1 MISRLR
7 NKWRSTT
14 IGRSARVLSRA
25 DQWKIA
31 VVAAIQV
38 ALGILDLAGV
48 AAIGVLGAL
57 AVSGVESHKP
67 GNRVNSVLS
76 LLKID
81 SLTFQNQIAIL
92 GAAAA
97 ALLVGRTLLSIFFT
111 RRILHFLSRRGAKLS
126 ATLVARLLSSSL
138 LQIQS
143 RSTQAT
149 LYALTS
155 GVEIIMLRVLA
166 TVVALVSDGS
176 LLIVMALGLFIVDP
190 VIAISTVLLFLLI
203 GLALYRLMHV
213 KARTLGMQ
221 NSRLDIASSEKIIEV
236 INTYRETVVRNRRS
250 YYAEEIGKIRFELAD
265 TLAETN
271 FMPYVSKYVI
281 ETTVVLGA
289 LVIGAAQFLLQDA
302 THAVATLSVFLA
314 AGTRIAPAV
323 LRMQQGSVQIKGSL
337 GMAGPT
343 LDLID
348 ALADQEVLDKTP
360 AALDLLHEGFSAEVS
375 MENVSLTY
383 PGKNESALEKVNVRV
398 TPGSIVAFVGPSGA
412 GKTSLIDVLLG
423 VLPPD
428 QGMVKISGLT
438 PEHAVAKWPGAI
450 AYVPQDVS
458 IVNGTIA
465 SNISLGFPAESVP
478 KNAVAEA
485 LEVAQMSDFVAT
497 LENGAETQVGER
509 GAKISGG
516 QRQRLGI
523 ARAMFTKPMLLVLDE
538 ATSSLDGETES
549 RISES
554 IQLLRGRTTVIM
566 IAHRLS
572 TVRNADQVIYMDK
585 GRIIAQ
591 GSFEEVRRA
600 VPDFDAQAKLMGL

>member
-1 MISRLR
+1 M
-7 NKWRSTT
+7 
-14 IGRSARVLSRA
+14 
-25 DQWKIA
+25 
-31 VVAAIQV
+31 
-38 ALGILDLAGV
+38 
-48 AAIGVLGAL
+48 
-57 AVSGVESHKP
+57 
-67 GNRVNSVLS
+67 
-76 LLKID
+76 
-81 SLTFQNQIAIL
+81 
-92 GAAAA
+92 
-97 ALLVGRTLLSIFFT
+97 LSIFFT

-126 ATLVARLLSSSL
+126 ATLVSRLLSSSL

-250 YYAEEIGKIRFELAD
+250 FYSEEIGKIRFELAD

-383 PGKNESALEKVNVRV
+383 PGKNESALEKVNVKV

-428 QGMVKISGLT
+428 QGAVKISGLT
-438 PEHAVAKWPGAI
+438 PENAVAKWPGAI

-465 SNISLGFPAESVP
+465 SNISLGFPPESVP
-478 KNAVAEA
+478 KNAVVEA

-591 GSFEEVRRA
+591 GTFEEVRRA

>member
-1 MISRLR
+1 MISKLR

-97 ALLVGRTLLSIFFT
+97 VLLVGRTLLSIFFT

-143 RSTQAT
+143 RSAQAT
-149 LYALTS
+149 IYALTS

-360 AALDLLHEGFSAEVS
+360 APLDLLHEGFSAEVS

-383 PGKNESALEKVNVRV
+383 PGKNELALEKVNVRV

-428 QGMVKISGLT
+428 QGTVKISGLT

-465 SNISLGFPAESVP
+465 SNISLGFPVESVR

-497 LENGAETQVGER
+497 LENSAETQVGER

-591 GSFEEVRRA
+591 GTFEEVRRA

>member
-7 NKWRSTT
+7 NKWRGTT

-126 ATLVARLLSSSL
+126 ATLVSRLLSSSL

-149 LYALTS
+149 LYALTN

-176 LLIVMALGLFIVDP
+176 LLVVMALGLFIVDP

-236 INTYRETVVRNRRS
+236 INT
-250 YYAEEIGKIRFELAD
+250 
-265 TLAETN
+265 
-271 FMPYVSKYVI
+271 
-281 ETTVVLGA
+281 
-289 LVIGAAQFLLQDA
+289 
-302 THAVATLSVFLA
+302 
-314 AGTRIAPAV
+314 
-323 LRMQQGSVQIKGSL
+323 
-337 GMAGPT
+337 
-343 LDLID
+343 
-348 ALADQEVLDKTP
+348 
-360 AALDLLHEGFSAEVS
+360 
-375 MENVSLTY
+375 
-383 PGKNESALEKVNVRV
+383 
-398 TPGSIVAFVGPSGA
+398 
-412 GKTSLIDVLLG
+412 
-423 VLPPD
+423 
-428 QGMVKISGLT
+428 
-438 PEHAVAKWPGAI
+438 
-450 AYVPQDVS
+450 
-458 IVNGTIA
+458 
-465 SNISLGFPAESVP
+465 
-478 KNAVAEA
+478 
-485 LEVAQMSDFVAT
+485 
-497 LENGAETQVGER
+497 
-509 GAKISGG
+509 
-516 QRQRLGI
+516 I
-523 ARAMFTKPMLLVLDE
+523 AR
-538 ATSSLDGETES
+538 
-549 RISES
+549 R
-554 IQLLRGRTTVIM
+554 
-566 IAHRLS
+566 
-572 TVRNADQVIYMDK
+572 
-585 GRIIAQ
+585 
-591 GSFEEVRRA
+591 
-600 VPDFDAQAKLMGL
+600 

>member
-1 MISRLR
+1 VIKQFKKR
-7 NKWRSTT
+7 WGSTT

-31 VVAAIQV
+31 VVAGIQV

-57 AVSGVESHKP
+57 AVSGVESQKP
-67 GNRVNSVLS
+67 GNRVNSALSTLRIETLS
-76 LLKID
+76 L
-81 SLTFQNQIAIL
+81 QNQIAIL
-92 GAAAA
+92 GATAAL
-97 ALLVGRTLLSIFFT
+97 LLVGRTLLSIFFM

-126 ATLVARLLSSSL
+126 SSLVSRLLSSSL

-143 RSTQAT
+143 RSTQLT
-149 LYALTS
+149 LYALS
-155 GVEIIMLRVLA
+155 QGVEIIMLRVLA
-166 TVVALVSDGS
+166 TVVSLVSDGS
-176 LLIVMALGLFIVDP
+176 LLIVMAIGLFFVDP
-190 VIAISTVLLFLLI
+190 VIAISTALLFLAI
-203 GLALYRLMHV
+203 GILLYRLMHI
-213 KARTLGMQ
+213 KAEDLGIR
-221 NSRLDIASSEKIIEV
+221 NARLEIASSEKIIEV
-236 INTYRETVVRNRRS
+236 MSTFRETVVRNRRNF
-250 YYAEEIGKIRFELAD
+250 YAEEIGKIRFELAD
-265 TLAETN
+265 TLAEAN
-271 FMPYVSKYVI
+271 FLPFVSKYVI

-289 LVIGAAQFLLQDA
+289 LIIGAAQFLLQDA

-323 LRMQQGSVQIKGSL
+323 LRIQQGSVQIKASL
-337 GMAGPT
+337 GSAGPT

-348 ALADQEVLDKTP
+348 ALSNQEVLDTP
-360 AALDLLHEGFSAEVS
+360 PAPLDLLHEGFSAEVI

-383 PGKNESALEKVNVRV
+383 PDKSNLALANINVRII
-398 TPGSIVAFVGPSGA
+398 PGSIVAFVGPSGA

-423 VLPPD
+423 VLLPD
-428 QGMVKISGLT
+428 QGIAKVSGLT

-591 GSFEEVRRA
+591 GTFEEVRRA

>member
-7 NKWRSTT
+7 NKWRGTT

-76 LLKID
+76 LLRID

-126 ATLVARLLSSSL
+126 VTLVSRLLSSSL

-143 RSTQAT
+143 RSTQST

-176 LLIVMALGLFIVDP
+176 LLVVMALGLFIVDP

-250 YYAEEIGKIRFELAD
+250 FYSEEIGKIRFELAD

-360 AALDLLHEGFSAEVS
+360 APLDLLHEGFSAEVS

-428 QGMVKISGLT
+428 QGTVKISGLT

-465 SNISLGFPAESVP
+465 ANISLGFPVESVP
-478 KNAVAEA
+478 VNAVAEA

-572 TVRNADQVIYMDK
+572 TVRYADQVIYMDK

-591 GSFEEVRRA
+591 GTFEEVRRA

>member
-1 MISRLR
+1 MISKLR

-126 ATLVARLLSSSL
+126 ATLVSSLLSSSL

-149 LYALTS
+149 IYALTS

-221 NSRLDIASSEKIIEV
+221 NSKLDIASSEKIIEV

-250 YYAEEIGKIRFELAD
+250 FYSEEIGKIRFELAD

-428 QGMVKISGLT
+428 QGAVKISGLT
-438 PEHAVAKWPGAI
+438 PENAVAKWPGAI

-465 SNISLGFPAESVP
+465 SNISLGFPPESVP
-478 KNAVAEA
+478 KNAVVEA

-591 GSFEEVRRA
+591 GTFEEVRRA